1 MTIDGVD
8 IETLNVKWLR
18 DQIGIVSQEPILF
31 GCSIREN
38 IEYGRDDVTAEEI
51 ERAIDEANAREF
63 ISKLPQV
70 SISRVLELSHIF
82 EANLEEDEVWFVAFK
97 GLDTLVGDRGS
108 QLSGGQKQRVA
119 IARAL
124 VRNPKILLLDE
135 ATSALDSN
143 SERIVQEALD
153 KVSK

>member
-82 EANLEEDEVWFVAFK
+82 EANLEEDEVWFVTF
-97 GLDTLVGDRGS
+97 
-108 QLSGGQKQRVA
+108 
-119 IARAL
+119 
-124 VRNPKILLLDE
+124 
-135 ATSALDSN
+135 
-143 SERIVQEALD
+143 
-153 KVSK
+153 

>member
-1 MTIDGVD
+1 MQRGKISIKNLSNKTILIIQVKIDGVD

-70 SISRVLELSHIF
+70 GISRV
-82 EANLEEDEVWFVAFK
+82 
-97 GLDTLVGDRGS
+97 
-108 QLSGGQKQRVA
+108 
-119 IARAL
+119 
-124 VRNPKILLLDE
+124 
-135 ATSALDSN
+135 
-143 SERIVQEALD
+143 
-153 KVSK
+153 